1 MLASIFNGTDKQIRF
16 RRCVQSQTR
25 QKTIGHQVAKGRQ
38 HAILMSDS
46 QRKTKRNE
54 RKEKDR
60 QVVASDGAKVS
71 SFCGYCDRRY
81 PMTLTG
87 SCFFHAHTVRVL
99 SLADS
104 QHLHLSPLLFSL
116 SLSSRLPT
124 PSKREILSPLK
135 LKKKHMHK

>member
-54 RKEKDR
+54 RKEKEIWSIITE
-60 QVVASDGAKVS
+60 A
-71 SFCGYCDRRY
+71 F
-81 PMTLTG
+81 TG
-87 SCFFHAHTVRVL
+87 EKNMEIREAG
-99 SLADS
+99 
-104 QHLHLSPLLFSL
+104 LFGG
-116 SLSSRLPT
+116 
-124 PSKREILSPLK
+124 
-135 LKKKHMHK
+135 